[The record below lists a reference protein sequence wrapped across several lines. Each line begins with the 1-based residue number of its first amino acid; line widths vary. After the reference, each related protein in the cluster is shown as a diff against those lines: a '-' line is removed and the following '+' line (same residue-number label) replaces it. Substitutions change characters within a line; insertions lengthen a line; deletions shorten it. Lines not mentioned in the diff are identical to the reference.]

1 MKDKQL
7 SDSLLEL
14 VNGGKLTSDAYEN
27 AKYYVETYKKNGL
40 SLSECLN
47 DLESFWDYVY
57 MDYSTN
63 SSFKDMNDIEKYIRS
78 IW

>member
-14 VNGGKLTSDAYEN
+14 INGGKLTSDAYEN
-27 AKYYVETYKKNGL
+27 AKQYVETYKKNGL